1 MDAVLLLHK
10 PTGITSF
17 DAVSR
22 CRRIFH
28 ERKIGHSG
36 TLDPNASG
44 LLILL
49 LGRYT
54 KFLPYCV
61 HDHKQYHATFVFGEQ
76 TDTGDVWGTVT
87 ARKEPGFHTL
97 ESLQEA
103 ADTFLG
109 DGEQIPP
116 MVSAIK
122 QDGRKLYE
130 LARKGIEVE
139 RKPRP
144 VHISR
149 MQISQ
154 IDDVWHLDAVVSGG
168 TYIRTLITD
177 LGAKVGE
184 YAVMSS
190 LVRTGIETVS
200 LEQACTLEQLEN
212 APAFVS
218 PRVILDPSF
227 PIVEAPDPDAIVHG
241 RSVTLEHEAD
251 IVIFETDGELLA
263 AYQKRDDGRYHCQ
276 RGLL

>member
-1 MDAVLLLHK
+1 MDAILLLNK

-54 KFLPYCV
+54 KFLPYCI
-61 HDHKQYHATFVFGEQ
+61 HDHKHYHATFVFGQ
-76 TDTGDVWGTVT
+76 KTDSGDIWGNVI
-87 ARKEPGFHTL
+87 AEKRPQPHTL
-97 ESLQEA
+97 ESLQA
-103 ADTFLG
+103 AAYTFLG

-122 QDGRKLYE
+122 QDGKKLYE

-149 MQISQ
+149 MEIRLVE
-154 IDDVWHLDAVVSGG
+154 DVWHLDAIVSGG

-177 LGAKVGE
+177 LGETVGE
-184 YAVMSS
+184 YAAMSS
-190 LVRTGIETVS
+190 LCRTGIESIT
-200 LEQACTLEQLEN
+200 LEQACTLEALET
-212 APAFVS
+212 APAFV
-218 PRVILDPSF
+218 PPKLILDPSF
-227 PIVEAPDPDAIVHG
+227 PLVEASDPDAIWHG
-241 RSVTLEHEAD
+241 RSVRLDHPSNT
-251 IVIFETDGELLA
+251 VIFEKDNEILA
-263 AYQKRDDGRYHCQ
+263 AYQKQEDGRYHCQ